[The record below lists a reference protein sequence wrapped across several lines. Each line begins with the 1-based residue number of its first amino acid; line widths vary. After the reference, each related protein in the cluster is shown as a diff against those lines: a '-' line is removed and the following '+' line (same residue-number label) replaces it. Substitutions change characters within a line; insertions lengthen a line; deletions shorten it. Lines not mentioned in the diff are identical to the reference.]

1 MYRNDT
7 VLPFFGILF
16 GVALWYMAY
25 LDGLHIARLAGHQPE
40 ELSVGQLGL
49 ITFGIVFFLWGA
61 IGYISAWLEG
71 GELRPGREE
80 AEGGAAPMVVVFVL
94 ALLLVGLSGLFV
106 NTVLYG
112 LTEGPVKPS
121 FMGQLTAAI
130 LLVMT
135 LLLVVYK
142 KFFVDDE
149 VLVEDEHSE
158 VPW

>member
-25 LDGLHIARLAGHQPE
+25 LDGLHIAQLAGHQPE

-49 ITFGIVFFLWGA
+49 ITFGVVFFLWGA
-61 IGYISAWLEG
+61 MGYISAWLEG
-71 GELRPGREE
+71 DELRPGRHA
-80 AEGGAAPMVVVFVL
+80 AEGGAAPMVVTVVL

-106 NTVLYG
+106 NAVLYG
-112 LTEGPVKPS
+112 LTEGPVKVRYL
-121 FMGQLTAAI
+121 GQLASAI
-130 LLVMT
+130 FLVMT

-142 KFFVDDE
+142 KYFVDDE

>member
-7 VLPFFGILF
+7 VLPFFGVLF

-25 LDGLHIARLAGHQPE
+25 LDGLHIARLAGHTPE

-49 ITFGIVFFLWGA
+49 ITFGIVFFLFGA
-61 IGYISAWLEG
+61 IGYVSAWLEG
-71 GELRPGREE
+71 SELRPGKHEPP
-80 AEGGAAPMVVVFVL
+80 GGAAPMVVVFVL

-106 NTVLYG
+106 NAILYG
-112 LTEGPVKPS
+112 LTEGPLKPA
-121 FMGQLTAAI
+121 FMGQLAAAI
-130 LLVMT
+130 LLVMA
-135 LLLVVYK
+135 LLLIVFK
-142 KFFVDDE
+142 KFFVEDE

>member
-25 LDGLHIARLAGHQPE
+25 LDGLHIARLAGHTPE

-49 ITFGIVFFLWGA
+49 ITFGIVFFLFGA

-71 GELRPGREE
+71 SELRPGRHE
-80 AEGGAAPMVVVFVL
+80 AEGGAAPMVVIFVL
-94 ALLLVGLSGLFV
+94 AILLVGLSGLFV
-106 NTVLYG
+106 NAIVYG
-112 LTEGPVKPS
+112 LTEGPVKPA
-121 FMGQLTAAI
+121 FMGQLAAAI

>member
-7 VLPFFGILF
+7 VLPFFAVLF

-25 LDGLHIARLAGHQPE
+25 LDGLHIARLSGYTSE
-40 ELSVGQLGL
+40 KMSVGQIGL
-49 ITFGIVFFLWGA
+49 VTFGIAFFLWGA
-61 IGYISAWLEG
+61 IGYVSAWLEG
-71 GELRPGREE
+71 SELRPGHEE

-94 ALLLVGLSGLFV
+94 ALLLAGLSGLFV
-106 NTVLYG
+106 NAVLYG
-112 LTEGPVKPS
+112 LTEGPVKSS
-121 FMGQLTAAI
+121 FMGQLAAAI
-130 LLVMT
+130 LLVMA